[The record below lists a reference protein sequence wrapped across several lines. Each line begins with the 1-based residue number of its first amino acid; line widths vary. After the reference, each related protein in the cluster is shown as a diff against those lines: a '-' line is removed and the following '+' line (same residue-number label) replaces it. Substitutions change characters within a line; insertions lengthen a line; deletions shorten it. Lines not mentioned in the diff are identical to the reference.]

1 VPRALRHPARIVP
14 IAFGIAV
21 VVGTVLL
28 ALPVSRAGPGGAPGL
43 VALFTATSAV
53 CVTGLAVVD
62 TPTYWSPFGQVVLLV
77 LMQVGGIGIMSLASL
92 LGLLTARRLG
102 LRSQLIAQAET
113 HSPALGDVRA
123 VLVRVALWTVAVES
137 VIAVALTL
145 RFWLGYDYPFGK
157 AAWHGVFQAV
167 SAFNNAGFAL
177 YSDNLMGF
185 VGDLWIILPLVV
197 AIVVGS
203 LGFPVIH
210 ELTRELG
217 RPRTWSVHAKIT
229 VYGSA
234 FLLAAGLLVML
245 AFEWGNPN
253 TFGPLGVPDKLLAAL
268 LQSASPRTAG
278 FNSIDFGQVR
288 TETLFATDVLMFI
301 GGGSAGTAGGIKVT
315 TFFLLAFVIL
325 AEVRGD
331 REVTV
336 GRRAIDESTQ
346 RQALTVALLGVA
358 VVAVGTILLLLLT
371 PYSLDRVL
379 FEVISA
385 AATTGLSTGITADL
399 PASAQ
404 VVLVVLMYVGRVGTI
419 TAASALALR
428 ERQRLYRYPKERP
441 IVG

>member
-14 IAFGIAV
+14 IAFGVAV

-28 ALPVSRAGPGGAPGL
+28 ALPVSRAGPDGAPPL
-43 VALFTATSAV
+43 VALFTSTSVV
-53 CVTGLAVVD
+53 CVTGMAVVD
-62 TPTYWSPFGQVVLLV
+62 TATYWSPFGHVVLLV
-77 LMQVGGIGIMSLASL
+77 LMQIGGIGIMSLASL
-92 LGLLTARRLG
+92 LGLLAARRLG

-113 HSPALGDVRA
+113 HSPALGDVRGILA
-123 VLVRVALWTVAVES
+123 RVALWTVVVES
-137 VIAVALTL
+137 VTTVALTL

-157 AAWHGVFQAV
+157 AAWYGAFHAV
-167 SAFNNAGFAL
+167 SAFNNTGYAL
-177 YSDNLMGF
+177 FSDSLVGF
-185 VGDLWIILPLVV
+185 VGDWWIILPIV
-197 AIVVGS
+197 AAIIVGS

-229 VYGSA
+229 VLGSA
-234 FLLAAGLLVML
+234 ALIAFGVLMML
-245 AFEWGNPN
+245 AFEWSNPH
-253 TFGPLGVPDKLLAAL
+253 TFGPLGVPDKLVAAL
-268 LQSASPRTAG
+268 LQGTSPRSAG
-278 FNSIDFGQVR
+278 FNSVDFGQMR
-288 TETLFATDVLMFI
+288 TETLFATDALMFI

-358 VVAVGTILLLLLT
+358 MVSVGTVLLLALT

-379 FEVISA
+379 FEVVSA
-385 AATTGLSTGITADL
+385 AATAGLSTGITPHL

-404 VVLVVLMYVGRVGTI
+404 VVLIVLMYVGRVGTI

>member
-1 VPRALRHPARIVP
+1 
-14 IAFGIAV
+14 
-21 VVGTVLL
+21 
-28 ALPVSRAGPGGAPGL
+28 
-43 VALFTATSAV
+43 
-53 CVTGLAVVD
+53 VD
-62 TPTYWSPFGQVVLLV
+62 TAGYWSSFGQVVLLV
-77 LMQVGGIGIMSLASL
+77 LMQIGGLGIMSMASL

-113 HSPALGDVRA
+113 RSPALGDVRGI
-123 VLVRVALWTVAVES
+123 LVRVALWTVVVETAAAV
-137 VIAVALTL
+137 VITL

-157 AAWHGVFQAV
+157 AAWYGVFHAV
-167 SAFNNAGFAL
+167 SAFNHGGYAL
-177 YSDNLMGF
+177 FSDSLMGF
-185 VGDLWIILPLVV
+185 VGDWWIILPIV
-197 AIVVGS
+197 AAILVGS
-203 LGFPVIH
+203 VGFPVIH

-217 RPRTWSVHAKIT
+217 RPRGWSVHTKIT
-229 VYGSA
+229 VYGSG
-234 FLLAAGLLVML
+234 FLLAVGFLMML
-245 AFEWGNPN
+245 AFEWGNPD
-253 TFGPLGVPDKLLAAL
+253 TFGPLGVPDKLAAAL
-268 LQSASPRTAG
+268 LQGATPRSAG
-278 FNSIDFGQVR
+278 FNSVDFGQVR
-288 TETLFATDVLMFI
+288 TETLFATDALMFI

-358 VVAVGTILLLLLT
+358 VVATGTILLLALT

-385 AATTGLSTGITADL
+385 SATVGLSTGITPNL

-404 VVLVVLMYVGRVGTI
+404 VILIALMYVGRVGTI

-428 ERQRLYRYPKERP
+428 QRQRLYRYPKERP

>member
-21 VVGTVLL
+21 LVGTVLL
-28 ALPVSRAGPGGAPGL
+28 ALPVSRAGPDGAPLL
-43 VALFTATSAV
+43 VALFTATSVV
-53 CVTGLAVVD
+53 CVTGMAVVD
-62 TPTYWSPFGQVVLLV
+62 TATYWSPFGHVVLLV
-77 LMQVGGIGIMSLASL
+77 LMQIGGIGIMSLASL
-92 LGLLTARRLG
+92 LGLLAARRLG

-113 HSPALGDVRA
+113 HSPALGDVRGILA
-123 VLVRVALWTVAVES
+123 RVALWTVVVET
-137 VIAVALTL
+137 VTAVALTL
-145 RFWLGYDYPFGK
+145 RFWLGYDYSFGK
-157 AAWHGVFQAV
+157 AAWYGVFHAL
-167 SAFNNAGFAL
+167 SAFNNTGYAL
-177 YSDNLMGF
+177 FSDSLVGF
-185 VGDLWIILPLVV
+185 VGDWWIILPIVA

-217 RPRTWSVHAKIT
+217 RPRSWSVHAKIT
-229 VYGSA
+229 VHGSA
-234 FLLAAGLLVML
+234 FLLAFGFLMML
-245 AFEWGNPN
+245 AFEWSNPH
-253 TFGPLGVPDKLLAAL
+253 TFGPLSVSDKVVAAL
-268 LQSASPRTAG
+268 LQGASPRSAG
-278 FNSIDFGQVR
+278 FNSVDFGQMR
-288 TETLFATDVLMFI
+288 TETLFGTDALMFI

-358 VVAVGTILLLLLT
+358 VVATGTVLLLALT

-385 AATTGLSTGITADL
+385 SATTGLSTGITPSL

-404 VVLVVLMYVGRVGTI
+404 VVLIVLMYVGRVGTI
-419 TAASALALR
+419 TAASAFALR
-428 ERQRLYRYPKERP
+428 QRQRLYSYPKERP

>member
-1 VPRALRHPARIVP
+1 MPRALRHPARIVP

-21 VVGTVLL
+21 LIGTVLL
-28 ALPVSRAGPGGAPGL
+28 ALPVSRAGPHGAPPL
-43 VALFTATSAV
+43 VALFTATSVV

-62 TPTYWSPFGQVVLLV
+62 TATYWSPFGHVVLLV
-77 LMQVGGIGIMSLASL
+77 LMQIGGIGIMSLASL

-113 HSPALGDVRA
+113 HSPALGDVRGILA
-123 VLVRVALWTVAVES
+123 RVALWTVVVEAVT
-137 VIAVALTL
+137 AVALTL
-145 RFWLGYDYPFGK
+145 RFWLGYDYSFGK
-157 AAWHGVFQAV
+157 AAWYGVFHAL
-167 SAFNNAGFAL
+167 SAFTHTGYAL
-177 YSDNLMGF
+177 FPDSLVGF
-185 VGDLWIILPLVV
+185 VGDWWIILPIV
-197 AIVVGS
+197 AAVVVGS

-217 RPRTWSVHAKIT
+217 RPRSWSVHTKIT

-234 FLLAAGLLVML
+234 FLLAFGVVMML
-245 AFEWGNPN
+245 AFEWSNPN
-253 TFGPLGVPDKLLAAL
+253 TFGPLGVSDKVVAAL
-268 LQSASPRTAG
+268 LQGATPRSAG
-278 FNSIDFGQVR
+278 FNSVDFGQMR
-288 TETLFATDVLMFI
+288 TETLFGTDALMFI

-358 VVAVGTILLLLLT
+358 LVATGTVLLLALT

-385 AATTGLSTGITADL
+385 SATAGLSTGITASL

-404 VVLVVLMYVGRVGTI
+404 VILIVLMYVGRVGTI

-428 ERQRLYRYPKERP
+428 QRQRLYSYPKERP

>member
-14 IAFGIAV
+14 IAFGLAV
-21 VVGTVLL
+21 LVGTVLL
-28 ALPVSRAGPGGAPGL
+28 ALPVSRAGPDGAPLL
-43 VALFTATSAV
+43 VALFTATSVV
-53 CVTGLAVVD
+53 CVTGMAVVD
-62 TPTYWSPFGQVVLLV
+62 TATYWSPFGHVVLLV
-77 LMQVGGIGIMSLASL
+77 LMQIGGIGIMSLASL

-113 HSPALGDVRA
+113 HSPALGDVRGILA
-123 VLVRVALWTVAVES
+123 RVALWTVVVETLT
-137 VIAVALTL
+137 AVALTL
-145 RFWLGYDYPFGK
+145 RFWLGYDYSFGK
-157 AAWHGVFQAV
+157 AAWYGVFHAL
-167 SAFNNAGFAL
+167 SAFNNTGYAL
-177 YSDNLMGF
+177 FSDSLVGF
-185 VGDLWIILPLVV
+185 VGDWWINLPIV
-197 AIVVGS
+197 AAIMVAS

-217 RPRTWSVHAKIT
+217 RPRYWSVHAKIT

-234 FLLAAGLLVML
+234 FLFAFGALMML
-245 AFEWGNPN
+245 TFEWTNPN
-253 TFGPLGVPDKLLAAL
+253 TFGPLGVSDKAVAAL
-268 LQSASPRTAG
+268 LQGATPRSAG
-278 FNSIDFGQVR
+278 FNSVDFGQMR
-288 TETLFATDVLMFI
+288 TETLFGTDALMFI

-358 VVAVGTILLLLLT
+358 VVATGTVLLLALT

-385 AATTGLSTGITADL
+385 SATTGLSTGITPHL

-404 VVLVVLMYVGRVGTI
+404 VVLIVLMYVGRVGTI

-428 ERQRLYRYPKERP
+428 QRQRLYSYPKERP